1 MLYGKLLLEH
11 LQSPLTFFTNS
22 SVKIEVKRQ
31 IEIVSEPNITF
42 DKYLKNNNSVGQQGV
57 SFIARDYCNYCC
69 WQRAMLF
76 MWASTR
82 LILNSIYRLDRRATF
97 NLASACQHF
106 SQITW
111 PWTLQGKEK
120 LLMSYTKHRVELG
133 EINAICTFLHFVSI
147 NFGRYVFLRAT
158 LDVEMLLVNP
168 QDLSLF
174 MLLLLSLW
182 FLFDLWMVDIE

>member
-1 MLYGKLLLEH
+1 MNQMQENEEGEDMQVKYCQVHFDKARCNLINKKFGIKLQRQSGVPEKYIMLYGKLLLEH

-42 DKYLKNNNSVGQQGV
+42 HKYLKNNNSVGQQGV

-82 LILNSIYRLDRRATF
+82 LILN
-97 NLASACQHF
+97 
-106 SQITW
+106 QI
-111 PWTLQGKEK
+111 
-120 LLMSYTKHRVELG
+120 
-133 EINAICTFLHFVSI
+133 
-147 NFGRYVFLRAT
+147 
-158 LDVEMLLVNP
+158 
-168 QDLSLF
+168 
-174 MLLLLSLW
+174 
-182 FLFDLWMVDIE
+182 